1 MHFTL
6 SRTSI
11 VVAHWEAP
19 TDIQDPRRTG
29 RMGLCEHLRAGSPRR
44 QRERS
49 CSPEIH
55 QEHMLDFLQD
65 FQLSEHIANLV
76 SFNALLFVHV
86 LHGIHLLR
94 VSLLHNTHLKYHR
107 RGRKKE
113 I

>member
-1 MHFTL
+1 
-6 SRTSI
+6 
-11 VVAHWEAP
+11 
-19 TDIQDPRRTG
+19 
-29 RMGLCEHLRAGSPRR
+29 
-44 QRERS
+44 
-49 CSPEIH
+49 
-55 QEHMLDFLQD
+55 MLDFLQD